1 MFPLRHSLLLFS
13 LIVLSGCSRGPNLV
27 EVEGALKLRGKP
39 LPGVMVCFVPD
50 AEAGTP
56 GPRSTGWTDE
66 TGHYR
71 LTCDKPYKLG
81 AVEGKHRVI
90 VLDPEAFDDPPGM
103 PDTPGPEAAAEP
115 PKGRK
120 PKQMQFALKYFMP
133 SETPLRADVQAP
145 GPQTIDF
152 NVE

>member
-1 MFPLRHSLLLFS
+1 MFTLRYSLLLTS

-66 TGHYR
+66 KGYYR
-71 LTCDKPYKLG
+71 LMCDKPYQPG

-90 VLDPEAFDDPPGM
+90 VLDPEAFDGPPG
-103 PDTPGPEAAAEP
+103 TVGVPGPEVAMTP

-120 PKQMQFALKYFMP
+120 PKQMQFALKYLMP
-133 SETPLRADVQAP
+133 SETPLRVDVQAP
-145 GPQTIDF
+145 GPQTIDL

>member
-1 MFPLRHSLLLFS
+1 M
-13 LIVLSGCSRGPNLV
+13 V
-27 EVEGALKLRGKP
+27 EVEGALNLRGKP

-66 TGHYR
+66 KGHYR
-71 LTCDKPYKLG
+71 LTCDRPIKPG

-90 VLDPEAFDDPPGM
+90 VIDPEAFDDPPDMVGL
-103 PDTPGPEAAAEP
+103 PGPVAVAAP

-120 PKQMQFALKYFMP
+120 PKQMQFALKYIMP
-133 SETPLRADVQAP
+133 SQTPLRADVQAP